1 MIFTGLIVAAAVLMV
16 VTILYTITLLY
27 YLRRAEQR
35 QAQAPLLRATSHALE
50 P

>member
-1 MIFTGLIVAAAVLMV
+1 MIFTGLIVAAAILMV

-27 YLRRAEQR
+27 YLRRDE
-35 QAQAPLLRATSHALE
+35 QAQAQLLRATSHALE